1 VKNIIKG
8 TGRKIMSKLKVEF
21 DLEIPPLEGFV
32 PQQTAKA
39 FWEIIKEYDLEP
51 LEEIG
56 GVNIAQHKKE
66 VEERLKEK
74 GMASMRRGGSQYVR
88 GEKIEKMNFGWIVI
102 RDAMLISTCMGWPKD
117 DYDFPV
123 LATTWDESEKHVHII
138 ADFIPLVDL
147 VMNESY
153 LEKYLDPF
161 EPTYK
166 QYCDLLDAPPEH
178 LSWFRALSSPY
189 VIAGRPKADPD
200 RARMKK
206 ALDCLAKYVKYWFE
220 EIVTKAQP
228 VTDAKYREQVKAKK
242 EKIRDIYR
250 RKDPGGAV
258 STAILG
264 KELAWK
270 GLKLTF

>member
-1 VKNIIKG
+1 
-8 TGRKIMSKLKVEF
+8 MSKLKVEF
-21 DLEIPPLEGFV
+21 DLEIPLLPAFQ
-32 PQQTAKA
+32 PQQTVRA
-39 FWEIIKEYDLEP
+39 FWEILKDYDFEP
-51 LEEIG
+51 LVEIE

-66 VEERLKEK
+66 VEEKLKEK

-88 GEKIEKMNFGWIVI
+88 GEKIEKLNFGWIVI

-161 EPTYK
+161 ESIYK
-166 QYCDLLDAPPEH
+166 QYTDLLDAPPEH

-189 VIAGRPKADPD
+189 VIAGRPKADPE
-200 RARMKK
+200 RARMKR
-206 ALDCLAKYVKYWFE
+206 ALDCLIHYLKYWFE
-220 EIVTKAQP
+220 EIVSKAEP
-228 VTDAKYREQVKAKK
+228 ITDLQYRAQVKARK
-242 EKIRDIYR
+242 EKIREIYR

-264 KELAWK
+264 KELAWR

>member
-1 VKNIIKG
+1 
-8 TGRKIMSKLKVEF
+8 
-21 DLEIPPLEGFV
+21 
-32 PQQTAKA
+32 
-39 FWEIIKEYDLEP
+39 
-51 LEEIG
+51 
-56 GVNIAQHKKE
+56 
-66 VEERLKEK
+66 
-74 GMASMRRGGSQYVR
+74 
-88 GEKIEKMNFGWIVI
+88 
-102 RDAMLISTCMGWPKD
+102 
-117 DYDFPV
+117 
-123 LATTWDESEKHVHII
+123 
-138 ADFIPLVDL
+138 
-147 VMNESY
+147 
-153 LEKYLDPF
+153 
-161 EPTYK
+161 
-166 QYCDLLDAPPEH
+166 
-178 LSWFRALSSPY
+178 